1 MIHVKVD
8 PRLSWSDGF
17 YGGLIAGVVLSLFF
31 VVANLLTHDPLDSI
45 YLFLA
50 SAILGKAALSD
61 GWMAIALGLGLLFI
75 LAGIGGIVYAA
86 LARRFTRLVKTP
98 ISSLAGLVYGFLV
111 WLVFVDVVVPTT
123 GMQQTIDSPL
133 WVSAIGIG
141 IFYGSALCEYLANV
155 ARSRAARAAPPSSS

>member
-1 MIHVKVD
+1 MIEVKVD

-31 VVANLLTHDPLDSI
+31 VVADMFTHEPLDSI

-50 SAILGKAALSD
+50 SGVLGKAALTD
-61 GWMAIALGLGLLFI
+61 GWMGIALGVGLLFV

-86 LARRFTRLVKTP
+86 LARRYPRLVKTP

-111 WLVFVDVVVPTT
+111 WLVFVDVIIPTT

-141 IFYGSALCEYLANV
+141 IFYGSTLCEYLANI
-155 ARSRAARAAPPSSS
+155 ARMRAMRAAPPPSL